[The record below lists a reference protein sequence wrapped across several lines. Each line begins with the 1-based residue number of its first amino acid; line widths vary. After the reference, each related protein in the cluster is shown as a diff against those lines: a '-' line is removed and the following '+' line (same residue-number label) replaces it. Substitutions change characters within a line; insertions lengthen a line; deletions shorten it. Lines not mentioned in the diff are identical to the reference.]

1 MKTRIA
7 LGALGVLGIL
17 FGGIKLLLDHEKSD
31 PIQLAIWL
39 GGSAV
44 INDAVLVPLVGIV
57 GLAVTKFIPGR
68 VRPYVQGGLVAAAL
82 TTAVAIPLI
91 YRRDTQP
98 RSKTLEQQNYLGNL
112 ALIIA
117 AIAIMTAGLIIA
129 SYLKAGSSAENER
142 SPEDHSSTI

>member
-1 MKTRIA
+1 MRTRIA

-17 FGGIKLLLDHEKSD
+17 FGGIKLLLDHENSN
-31 PIQLAIWL
+31 PIHLAIWL

-44 INDAVLVPLVGIV
+44 VNDAVLIPLVGIV
-57 GLAVTKFIPGR
+57 GLAITKLVPGR
-68 VRPYVQGGLVAAAL
+68 ARPYVQGGLVAAAL

-91 YRRDTQP
+91 YRRGTQP
-98 RSKTLEQQNYLGNL
+98 ASKALEQQNYLGNL

-117 AIAIMTAGLIIA
+117 AIAIVTAGLIIA
-129 SYLKAGSSAENER
+129 SYAKAARSAENER